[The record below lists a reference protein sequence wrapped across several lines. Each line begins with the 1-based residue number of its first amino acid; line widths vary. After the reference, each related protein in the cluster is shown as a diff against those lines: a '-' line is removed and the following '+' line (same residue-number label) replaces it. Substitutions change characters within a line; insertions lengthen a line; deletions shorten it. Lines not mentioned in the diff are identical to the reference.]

1 MTTPGDDR
9 ARLEARNAAMKDT
22 VDSLLEQFT
31 KQTEQL
37 REAQTTAAQ
46 LSAQVRSPDG
56 LVKATIDSSGSLAQL
71 SFAPQTF
78 ERTNPA
84 QLANTV
90 LTLVRQGSL
99 QVKQQ
104 VADLMAPITGD
115 LPDLADMIE
124 GAPSL
129 EGLLPPM
136 PTFIEQDVPAPTP
149 PRPESIEDPDASSIL
164 RGASETTPPPAPPRP
179 APMPAPKPASQRRA
193 RPQPAEEDEEPPSTW
208 LRGGN

>member
-1 MTTPGDDR
+1 
-9 ARLEARNAAMKDT
+9 MKDT

-37 REAQTTAAQ
+37 RDAQTAASQ
-46 LSAQVRSPDG
+46 MSAQVSSPDG
-56 LVKATIDSSGSLAQL
+56 LVKATIDASGSLAQL

-104 VADLMAPITGD
+104 VADLMAPITGG

-136 PTFIEQDVPAPTP
+136 PTFVEKDAQPPAQQ
-149 PRPESIEDPDASSIL
+149 RPDSLEDPDAGSIL
-164 RGASETTPPPAPPRP
+164 RGATESPAPPPMPPRP
-179 APMPAPKPASQRRA
+179 ASMPAPKPASQRRS
-193 RPQPAEEDEEPPSTW
+193 RPQPADEEEEPPSTW
-208 LRGGN
+208 LRGGS